1 MENPKLSEVLGAL
14 VASVAYGRQV
24 ADMEALRIARR
35 YEQNEL
41 LKGLPVP
48 RLRLSQVNI
57 SLPVILSEVIPGK
70 PAERNDPVEIAK
82 KAAKQLTEAIDEE
95 IKRLKYLVD
104 LENTPAEQKDIF
116 RRGIRFL
123 EKALT
128 MDAQNLF
135 LTVFKVKLK
144 HAFVDMELAESG
156 SSIDASIAFAASD
169 AAESSLLHV
178 MREIFF
184 VYVEEKKGVDF
195 DPDKARVSTKDIL
208 KEVYIQNLVK
218 KVRLSAEGAAV
229 LADTVAPDF
238 YVAVDTESIKNSGG
252 GPNAVTRIDL
262 VLREEGLEW
271 LSERRDGK
279 EIKKLSTE

>member
-1 MENPKLSEVLGAL
+1 MDQMENPKLSEVLGAL

-123 EKALT
+123 EKALA

-135 LTVFKVKLK
+135 LTVFKV
-144 HAFVDMELAESG
+144 
-156 SSIDASIAFAASD
+156 
-169 AAESSLLHV
+169 
-178 MREIFF
+178 
-184 VYVEEKKGVDF
+184 
-195 DPDKARVSTKDIL
+195 
-208 KEVYIQNLVK
+208 
-218 KVRLSAEGAAV
+218 
-229 LADTVAPDF
+229 
-238 YVAVDTESIKNSGG
+238 
-252 GPNAVTRIDL
+252 
-262 VLREEGLEW
+262 
-271 LSERRDGK
+271 
-279 EIKKLSTE
+279 